1 MSATQRARSGVP
13 LDQRSALPTIPG
25 IPAWGAVAVAAG
37 LTFLG
42 FAFDGM
48 SGNELTSTFSTM
60 YFLGCVLAV
69 LAVRQRGL
77 FTAVVQPPL
86 LLFVA
91 VPIGQQVLTDNAGT
105 GLKDLAFNVA
115 IPLVNRFPLM
125 LAATVVVAL
134 IAGARTFLVQQSKSA
149 PARSRGRRTSARPA
163 RTEAR
168 TDRRD
173 EQAPAAR
180 RSRPRRDAREPDR
193 EPIRDPRVSRPSHDP
208 ATAHAPSYSSTYAG
222 PDQRRGREGYHDP
235 VPREPIRHEPIRR
248 EPVYRDTA
256 RRENARRDNVYDEPI
271 ARNREPLD
279 RDPIPVRTA
288 RPVADAPAHPMP
300 QVRYRQRREPPIDQ

>member
-1 MSATQRARSGVP
+1 MP

-25 IPAWGAVAVAAG
+25 VPAWGAVAVAAG

-48 SGNELTSTFSTM
+48 SGDELTSTFSTM

-86 LLFVA
+86 LLFIA

-134 IAGARTFLVQQSKSA
+134 IAGARTFLAQQNKGA
-149 PARSRGRRTSARPA
+149 AARSRSRRTSGRTP
-163 RTEAR
+163 RTESR

-173 EQAPAAR
+173 ESTTTTR
-180 RSRPRRDAREPDR
+180 RVRPRRDGREPDR
-193 EPIRDPRVSRPSHDP
+193 EPIREPRRDPRAARASHEHA
-208 ATAHAPSYSSTYAG
+208 ATQSPSYGGAY
-222 PDQRRGREGYHDP
+222 
-235 VPREPIRHEPIRR
+235 PREPIQREPVRR
-248 EPVYRDTA
+248 EPIYREPAYREPA
-256 RRENARRDNVYDEPI
+256 RRENARRDNGYERPV
-271 ARNREPLD
+271 AGSREPLD
-279 RDPIPVRTA
+279 RDPIPVRTP
-288 RPVADAPAHPMP
+288 RPRTDAPSHPIQ
-300 QVRYRQRREPPIDQ
+300 QVRYRDRRDPPIDQ